1 MTRDQ
6 AKDEVKSRLE
16 DYLRGK
22 GIDTRKP
29 FRCLNPAHT
38 DNKPSMSIDRTGRY
52 PHCHCFS
59 CEAHYDTL
67 DLIGIDYGTSD
78 FNEQLNI
85 ACKELYISIDENRAA
100 APSADK
106 GRPAPEDQ
114 PEPEA
119 DYTEFFKEAHA
130 HINETDYPQ
139 RRGLSSRTI
148 DRFKLGYIK
157 AWKHPKAPNAPAS
170 PRLIIPTGRSSYL
183 ARDTRADLTDEQ
195 ARYSKQKVGKIQLF
209 NRAALQASSRP
220 VFVVEGE
227 IDALSIIEAGGEAV
241 AIGTTAKA
249 SSFIEYCKKSRP
261 AQPLLLAFDND
272 KAGRECSQKIADG
285 LEGLGVDH
293 YSVNIAGS
301 HKDANEALQKDREAF
316 IAAVRAAEQAPAQA
330 IKKSLEPITAKSS
343 LAGLRER
350 IASGEQPV
358 IIPTGLE
365 KIDTA
370 LNGGFRAGLYMLGAV
385 SSLGKTSLVLQIA
398 DNIAKQGKPVLY
410 VSLEMARDE
419 LVAKILSRITYE
431 RSMAKYS
438 KFNYA
443 STTARIQDTHK
454 YKTYGQQAQQFIN
467 EAIEELEA
475 RAGDLYIL
483 EGVGSIGT
491 AEIKAEAQRIKQAR
505 GEAPVI
511 VIDYLQIIAPQEGY
525 KLSDKQIIDKNVLEL
540 KRLSRDEET
549 PVICISSFNRAAYNI
564 PVDMAAFKESG
575 AIEYSADVVIGLQY
589 YGTAYSDPEKAQEQ
603 EAQRLEKA
611 DSGKA
616 IDIEFKILKNR
627 NGRRASVNL
636 AFTPMFN
643 YFTLAARTE
652 EDEYKE
658 WTPVKSNYE

>member
-1 MTRDQ
+1 MTREQ
-6 AKDEVKSRLE
+6 AKEEIISRSAEYFTRDKSRHGYVCPICGSGSGKNGTGITTKDNGRHFTCWAGCFTSADIFEIIGLE
-16 DYLRGK
+16 RNLQG
-22 GIDTRKP
+22 
-29 FRCLNPAHT
+29 
-38 DNKPSMSIDRTGRY
+38 
-52 PHCHCFS
+52 
-59 CEAHYDTL
+59 
-67 DLIGIDYGTSD
+67 
-78 FNEQLNI
+78 FNEQFEAACREFNI
-85 ACKELYISIDENRAA
+85 HPDEPRAT
-100 APSADK
+100 APSSA
-106 GRPAPEDQ
+106 DQ
-114 PEPEA
+114 PEPAA
-119 DYTEFFKEAHA
+119 DYAEFFKEAHA

-157 AWKHPKAPNAPAS
+157 AWKHPKAPNAPTS

-183 ARDTRADLTDEQ
+183 ARDTRAELTDEQ
-195 ARYSKQKVGKIQLF
+195 AKYSKQKVGPIMFF
-209 NRAALQASSRP
+209 NRAALQTASRP

-285 LEGLGVDH
+285 LEELGVDH

-301 HKDANEALQKDREAF
+301 HKDANEALQKDRAAF

-330 IKKSLEPITAKSS
+330 IEKSLELITAKSA
-343 LAGLRER
+343 LAGIRAR
-350 IASGEQPV
+350 IASGEKPV

-370 LNGGFRAGLYMLGAV
+370 LNGGFRAGLYVLGAV

-431 RSMAKYS
+431 RSMKKYG
-438 KFNYA
+438 KFNLA
-443 STTARIQDTHK
+443 ETTAGIQNTHL
-454 YKTYGQQAQQFIN
+454 YGIYDLQARELID
-467 EAIEELEA
+467 EAIDELEA

-525 KLSDKQIIDKNVLEL
+525 KLSDKQITDKNVLEL
-540 KRLSRDEET
+540 KRISRDEAT
-549 PVICISSFNRAAYNI
+549 PVICVSSFNRAYYNI

-575 AIEYSADVVIGLQY
+575 AIEYSADVVIGLQN
-589 YGTAYSDPEKAQEQ
+589 YGAIYGDPEKAKEQ
-603 EAQRLEKA
+603 EEERLEKA
-611 DSGKA
+611 SRGKA

-643 YFTLAARTE
+643 YFTPAVHTD
-652 EDEYKE
+652 EDEYK
-658 WTPVKSNYE
+658 PAPKRY